1 MEEKTLFTIGI
12 VLGFIGG
19 IVLTLIIVKVKSLF
33 VSGEVK
39 RLRKEKKALE
49 KRLEEKN
56 KGIDE
61 MMGRAE
67 KLAQDF
73 SKQKLGERDH

>member
-67 KLAQDF
+67 KLVQDF

>member
-33 VSGEVK
+33 ASGEVK

-49 KRLEEKN
+49 KRLEQKN

-73 SKQKLGERDH
+73 SKQKPGETDH

>member
-1 MEEKTLFTIGI
+1 MEAKTLFTIGI

-19 IVLTLIIVKVKSLF
+19 IVLTLIILKVKSLF
-33 VSGEVK
+33 VSGEIK

-56 KGIDE
+56 KGIDK
-61 MMGRAE
+61 MMGHAE

-73 SKQKLGERDH
+73 SKQKLGERDD